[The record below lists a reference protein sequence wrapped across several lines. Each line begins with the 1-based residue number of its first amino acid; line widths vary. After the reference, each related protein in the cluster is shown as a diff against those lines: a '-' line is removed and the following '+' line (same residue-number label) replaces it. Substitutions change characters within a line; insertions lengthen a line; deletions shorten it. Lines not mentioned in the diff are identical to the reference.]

1 MDRCPSKVSL
11 PATAALSA
19 SSAAPLRAASDLES
33 DRKSTRLNSSH
44 ITISYAVFCL
54 KKKKESYED
63 AFASVLGQRLK
74 EGARRPVEV
83 INAGVSGR
91 GTEDELTYMKR
102 KGIKE
107 HPDLIVLAM

>member
-54 KKKKESYED
+54 KKKKQSFSAAGLMSLRRWPKRLYGGRVVRPRSLPLSPTD
-63 AFASVLGQRLK
+63 AHRQSGGPD
-74 EGARRPVEV
+74 GAGSTSPLVV
-83 INAGVSGR
+83 HSSG
-91 GTEDELTYMKR
+91 
-102 KGIKE
+102 
-107 HPDLIVLAM
+107 